1 MGPESM
7 IVDTLG
13 VYCTYKEVTVTI
25 TCMINYQRQI
35 RLKCKL
41 LIRKQHNHC
50 ANTLQIHLISCMG
63 FIAGH
68 FNFVLVQKN
77 DLIYNFG

>member
-13 VYCTYKEVTVTI
+13 VYCTYKEVTVTN
-25 TCMINYQRQI
+25 TCMINNQRQI

-50 ANTLQIHLISCMG
+50 ATPAINTSNQLYGVHCGALLFRSCSE
-63 FIAGH
+63 
-68 FNFVLVQKN
+68 K
-77 DLIYNFG
+77 